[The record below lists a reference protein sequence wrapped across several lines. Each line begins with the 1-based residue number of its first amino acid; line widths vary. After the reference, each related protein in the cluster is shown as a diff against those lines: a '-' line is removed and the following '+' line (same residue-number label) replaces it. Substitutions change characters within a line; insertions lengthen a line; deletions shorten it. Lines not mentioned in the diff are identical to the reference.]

1 MKRTIMELIVSLFWG
16 TAAYLLYVQFL
27 GMVCSYTVDIFRFI
41 RHVPCDMP
49 ACTLRLIVY
58 YAVLIIH
65 DTVIGLPVFV
75 LFGMVL
81 GLAVSRY
88 HLSRPLLLCAG
99 FMLTQ
104 GYYLFVH
111 FDFGYSLP
119 VYVELIRAVLIAIL
133 LIIFTKVGCVIKKK
147 MKEKLSGVRSGR

>member
-1 MKRTIMELIVSLFWG
+1 MELIVSLFWG

-27 GMVCSYTVDIFRFI
+27 GMVCAYTVDIFR
-41 RHVPCDMP
+41 
-49 ACTLRLIVY
+49 
-58 YAVLIIH
+58 
-65 DTVIGLPVFV
+65 
-75 LFGMVL
+75 MVL

-119 VYVELIRAVLIAIL
+119 VYVELIRAVLITIL